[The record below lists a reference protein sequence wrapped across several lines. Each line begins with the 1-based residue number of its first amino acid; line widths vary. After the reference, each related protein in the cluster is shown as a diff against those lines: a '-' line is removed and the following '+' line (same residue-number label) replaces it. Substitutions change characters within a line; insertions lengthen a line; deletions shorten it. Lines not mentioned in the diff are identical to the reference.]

1 MSTPTSTLP
10 LKTDRTSPDQSDIND
25 PIVQDVLNEFREELM
40 TSKNKEDNKKGQ
52 QNKIEMQEQQQ
63 YQQQQQ
69 KQQQYNQQQYNQP
82 QYNQPQY
89 NQPQYNQQSQ
99 NDANNQNKNVVAE
112 KNDNFPYTYIDF
124 DVIKKSLV
132 IVILAI
138 LIYHTGIINNL
149 YEKVPE
155 YLQENLNVF
164 DIYIKSVS
172 LFVILYTLI
181 LLQYI

>member
-10 LKTDRTSPDQSDIND
+10 LKTDRTSHDQSDIND

-40 TSKNKEDNKKGQ
+40 ISKNKEDNKQSHHNNNQTQ
-52 QNKIEMQEQQQ
+52 QHNNQMHEQQQQQQQ

-69 KQQQYNQQQYNQP
+69 QQQYQNQQ
-82 QYNQPQY
+82 
-89 NQPQYNQQSQ
+89 QYNQQSQ
-99 NDANNQNKNVVAE
+99 NDVNNQNKNVVAE
-112 KNDNFPYTYIDF
+112 KNENFPYMYIDF

-138 LIYHTGIINNL
+138 LIYHTGVINNL

-172 LFVILYTLI
+172 LFIILYTLI

>member
-40 TSKNKEDNKKGQ
+40 TSKNKEDNKQ
-52 QNKIEMQEQQQ
+52 VQ
-63 YQQQQQ
+63 YNNNQMHEQQQQQ
-69 KQQQYNQQQYNQP
+69 QQQQQYNQQQYNQ
-82 QYNQPQY
+82 
-89 NQPQYNQQSQ
+89 QSQ
-99 NDANNQNKNVVAE
+99 NDVNNQNKNVVAE
-112 KNDNFPYTYIDF
+112 KNDNFPYMYIDF

-155 YLQENLNVF
+155 YLQENLNIF

-172 LFVILYTLI
+172 LFIILYTLI

>member
-52 QNKIEMQEQQQ
+52 QNNIEMQEQQQ

-69 KQQQYNQQQYNQP
+69 KQQQYNQQ
-82 QYNQPQY
+82 QY